1 MSTLTKHIVINN
13 HIQEPPETSKS
24 IISDIRNYFLKKP
37 HKSTLVKIQSEE
49 DRKKYGQLILKRT
62 GIEVDRYRMLN
73 IHNISIEAP
82 AEFIFEE
89 LLTWDGDS
97 IWWPNH
103 LAKPNLKDG
112 NLEKIRITL
121 FGLSKNLFKNKKG
134 FVISLLHLFNLNA
147 IKIRKDPDD
156 ENGRYLLYK
165 CSGGYP
171 IGIFSM
177 YVRDSMPEIGE
188 EGESQFFAVV
198 GFNFYGSRQLS
209 KLNILNKT
217 WESIHNRVTSNILHR
232 LKFKCEWDFN
242 QKS

>member
-1 MSTLTKHIVINN
+1 MTAITDQIVINN
-13 HIQEPPETSKS
+13 YTTQPPEKS
-24 IISDIRNYFLKKP
+24 RNIISDVRNYFFKKP
-37 HKSTLVKIQSEE
+37 HRSTLVKIQSEE
-49 DRKKYGQLILKRT
+49 DRKKYGKLILKRT
-62 GIEVDRYRMLN
+62 GIGVDKYRMLN

-82 AEFIFEE
+82 AEFVFDE

-103 LAKPNLKDG
+103 LAKPNLKNG

-121 FGLSKNLFKNKKG
+121 FGLSQNLFKNKNG
-134 FVISLLHLFNLNA
+134 FGFSLLHLFNLNA
-147 IKIRKDPDD
+147 IKIRKDPDE

-188 EGESQFFAVV
+188 HGESQFFAVV
-198 GFNFYGSRQLS
+198 GFNFYGSRNLS

-217 WESIHNRVTSNILHR
+217 WESIHNRVTSNILQR
-232 LKFKCEWDFN
+232 LKLKCEWDYN
-242 QKS
+242 QR